1 MAKDPAVLL
10 YTSDFLSGTY
20 TMTDEQVGKYI
31 RLLCLQ
37 HQQGKLSKQDML
49 TICKAYDE
57 KIWSKF
63 DEVDGF
69 YINKRMY
76 EEAEKRSKY
85 TESRRNNAKKQA
97 YAEHMPKHMVYHME
111 NENENINENINRSK
125 FKKPELHEVSEYFM
139 QLEIPSEAESY
150 FNYYTANG
158 WKVGKNPMK
167 DWKAAA
173 RNWIKNAKTYKNGN
187 DKKSSFEHYQQY
199 HAESDAFFA
208 EYDRQ
213 FRPHVLGSEEKPKNE
228 GS

>member
-37 HQQGKLSKQDML
+37 HQQGRLSKEDML
-49 TICKAYDE
+49 SICKAYDQ

-63 DEVDGF
+63 EEIDGYF
-69 YINKRMY
+69 VNKRMA
-76 EEAEKRSKY
+76 EEADKRTKF
-85 TESRRNNAKKQA
+85 TESRRSNAKKRA
-97 YAEHMPKHMVYHME
+97 YAEHMQEHMVQHME
-111 NENENINENINRSK
+111 NENENRNKNINRNK
-125 FKKPELHEVSEYFM
+125 FIKPELNEISEYFM
-139 QLEIPSEAESY
+139 QLGNQNESESF

-173 RNWIKNAKTYKNGN
+173 RNWIKNTSKYQNANS
-187 DKKSSFEHYQQY
+187 KKSSFELYQQH
-199 HAESDAFFA
+199 HAESVAYFA

-213 FRPHVLGSEEKPKNE
+213 FRPHVLGGEEKPKDE
-228 GS
+228 GC